1 MYIGKTAKVMCP
13 QQVNGDYWDDVH
25 AIPKYVHVP
34 AFKWP
39 LILAVLCIKGLRW
52 YMHKTRYELG
62 QNMQEHARTY
72 GGCRG

>member
-39 LILAVLCIKGLRW
+39 LILAVLCIKRAE
-52 YMHKTRYELG
+52 MVHA
-62 QNMQEHARTY
+62 QN
-72 GGCRG
+72 